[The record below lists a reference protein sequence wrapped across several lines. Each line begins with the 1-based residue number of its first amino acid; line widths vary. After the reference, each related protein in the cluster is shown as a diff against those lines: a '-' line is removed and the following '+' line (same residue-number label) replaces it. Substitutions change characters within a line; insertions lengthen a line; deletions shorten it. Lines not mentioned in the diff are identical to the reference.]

1 MPTEFVLSPNWRQ
14 VVGEST
20 FLGGR
25 QLSLRTMALAIE
37 TCPRAPAKS
46 AVFDT
51 GGNFV
56 KMAPRD
62 SSGGPPLY
70 ASHFR
75 TESLDPELGWI
86 MRIGAAKKYA
96 YFVHQGTKRHIIP
109 GNPLL
114 AFNWKKI
121 GRFMILRSV
130 NHPGTKPQPWLW
142 RAANVI
148 IRSKV

>member
-37 TCPRAPAKS
+37 TCPRAP
-46 AVFDT
+46 T
-51 GGNFV
+51 GE
-56 KMAPRD
+56 
-62 SSGGPPLY
+62 GGGGTPLY

-96 YFVHQGTKRHIIP
+96 YFVHQGTKPHLIQ